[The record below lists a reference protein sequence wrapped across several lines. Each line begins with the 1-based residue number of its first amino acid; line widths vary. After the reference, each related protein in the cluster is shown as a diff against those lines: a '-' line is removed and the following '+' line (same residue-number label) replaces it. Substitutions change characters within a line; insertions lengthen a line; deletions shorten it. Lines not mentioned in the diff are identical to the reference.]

1 MLPQL
6 SLCYGISTHRGKALM
21 VDAVIPY
28 VVIVSVSCVGRVCI
42 LKIIDTIGKTHDT
55 ESIFSWDAFKM
66 CSIDL
71 TYFHS
76 MLTGLSDRY

>member
-1 MLPQL
+1 MLW
-6 SLCYGISTHRGKALM
+6 SLPNYMYLFGEQ
-21 VDAVIPY
+21 Y
-28 VVIVSVSCVGRVCI
+28 VCVPVV

-55 ESIFSWDAFKM
+55 EFIFSWDAFEM

-71 TYFHS
+71 TNFHS